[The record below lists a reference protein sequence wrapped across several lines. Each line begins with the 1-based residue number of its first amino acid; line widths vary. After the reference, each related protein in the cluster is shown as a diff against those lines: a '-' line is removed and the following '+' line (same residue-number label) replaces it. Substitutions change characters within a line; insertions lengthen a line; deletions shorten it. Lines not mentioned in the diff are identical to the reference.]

1 MVTHMVGEESKLSVA
16 AFGISLLAL
25 GVSVAALYRTF
36 RPELEFSSQRSQR
49 FYRRTFKVT
58 SNQYPISFEFTSFN
72 ETDLVDLIKHEFIKH
87 ALSHNSRVD
96 PSAATPLLTTHMP
109 ECQSTLGD
117 RSDFRVRL
125 ASLQDEAFLKVCQ
138 QPVCRMNHF

>member
-36 RPELEFSSQRSQR
+36 RPELEFSSQRPQR

-58 SNQYPISFEFTSFN
+58 SDQYPISFEFTSFN
-72 ETDLVDLIKHEFIKH
+72 ENDWVNLIKHEFIKH
-87 ALSHNSRVD
+87 ASSHNSRVD
-96 PSAATPLLTTHMP
+96 PSAATPLPTTDKL
-109 ECQSTLGD
+109 ECQSALGEHL
-117 RSDFRVRL
+117 DFRVRL
-125 ASLQDEAFLKVCQ
+125 ASLQDEAIIV
-138 QPVCRMNHF
+138 RMRP